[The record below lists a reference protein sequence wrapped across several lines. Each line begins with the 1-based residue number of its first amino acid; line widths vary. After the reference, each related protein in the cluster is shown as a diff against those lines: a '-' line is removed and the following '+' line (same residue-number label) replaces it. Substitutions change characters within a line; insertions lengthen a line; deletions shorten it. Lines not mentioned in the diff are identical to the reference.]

1 METAILSC
9 YLYKITGCLYLTT
22 GYSYNFSEFGGMSFY
37 KKTFPYFIGNN
48 LSHNSIGKHLIYWL
62 LFILFFT
69 IIWGTY
75 DNDYYRNFMIQ
86 IFSLPART
94 TLVYVTL
101 YVLIP
106 SFFLKKKYI
115 SFIMSFFILLIGT
128 SIVIQ
133 RPLIFYVVQPLYL
146 PDFKSD
152 HFFAVTEIMNTILDV
167 NLAVIFPLGYVFFKS
182 WQKTNQKTIELEK
195 KQLKQSKEENFIY
208 LKVEKSLL
216 KVFLMDI
223 VYVESQKNYIKLK
236 TTEREIVVHKSIS
249 SIQKSLPEKQFLR
262 VHRSYIVA
270 IKFIDSFSPSKL
282 ILKGVS
288 IPVGRKYKDEVKV
301 ILGYF

>member
-1 METAILSC
+1 MNFLQKMFPFFNESSLSS
-9 YLYKITGCLYLTT
+9 KIV
-22 GYSYNFSEFGGMSFY
+22 
-37 KKTFPYFIGNN
+37 
-48 LSHNSIGKHLIYWL
+48 KHIIYWL

-75 DNDYYRNFMIQ
+75 DNDYYRNLMIQ
-86 IFSLPART
+86 IFSLPARA
-94 TLVYVTL
+94 TLVYITL

-106 SFFLKKKYI
+106 SFFLKKKYT
-115 SFIMSFFILLIGT
+115 SFIVSFFILLIGV

-146 PDFKSD
+146 QGFKSD

-167 NLAVIFPLGYVFFKS
+167 NLAVIIPLGYVFIKS
-182 WQKTNQKTIELEK
+182 WQKTNQKTIALEK
-195 KQLKQSKEENFIY
+195 QQLKQSKEENFIY

-216 KVFLMDI
+216 KVFLKDI
-223 VYVESQKNYIKLK
+223 VYIESQKNYIKLK

-249 SIQKSLPEKQFLR
+249 SIQKSLSKKEFLR

-288 IPVGRKYKDEVKV
+288 IPVGRKYKAEVKD

>member
-1 METAILSC
+1 
-9 YLYKITGCLYLTT
+9 
-22 GYSYNFSEFGGMSFY
+22 MSFN
-37 KKTFPYFIGNN
+37 KNTMPYFFRNN
-48 LSHNSIGKHLIYWL
+48 PSYATLGKHLIYWL
-62 LFILFFT
+62 LFVLFFT

-75 DNDYYRNFMIQ
+75 DNDYYRNLRIQ
-86 IFSLPART
+86 IFSLPARA

-106 SFFLKKKYI
+106 SFFLKKQYI
-115 SFIMSFFILLIGT
+115 TFIVLFFMLLIGV
-128 SIVIQ
+128 SIGIQ
-133 RPLIFYVVQPLYL
+133 RPFIFYVVQPLYL
-146 PDFKSD
+146 QDFKSD

-167 NLAVIFPLGYVFFKS
+167 NLAVILPLGYVFFKS

-195 KQLKQSKEENFIY
+195 QQLSQSKDENFIY
-208 LKVEKSLL
+208 LKVEKSLV
-216 KVFLMDI
+216 KVFLKDI
-223 VYVESQKNYIKLK
+223 VSIESQKNYIKIN

-249 SIQKSLPEKQFLR
+249 SIQTYLPEKQFLR

-288 IPVGRKYKDEVKV
+288 IPVGRKYKEEVKD